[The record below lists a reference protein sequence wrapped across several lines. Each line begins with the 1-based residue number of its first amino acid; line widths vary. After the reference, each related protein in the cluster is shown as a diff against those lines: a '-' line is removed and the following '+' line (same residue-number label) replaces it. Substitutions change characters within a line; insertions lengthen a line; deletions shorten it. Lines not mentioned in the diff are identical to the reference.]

1 MSEKTIHVRSRR
13 SRYQRRRR
21 QPTSN
26 TYVACK
32 EVLNTMLLK
41 HANVKTVEEFR
52 LALNKIANNKK
63 VWNTIDV
70 AIKELA
76 KAQLMIEEIY

>member
-1 MSEKTIHVRSRR
+1 
-13 SRYQRRRR
+13 
-21 QPTSN
+21 
-26 TYVACK
+26 
-32 EVLNTMLLK
+32 MLLK
-41 HANVKTVEEFR
+41 QANVKTVEEFR